1 MRFTCL
7 CAGLVM
13 SSLAFANAGV
23 ATPKSISVLNLST
36 DSVELWVNGEYR
48 ELNAGTAM
56 LYPCLQGE
64 KVELQL
70 DLKLD
75 YVPCG
80 EKREIHE

>member
-1 MRFTCL
+1 MDTILTAAAPGSRWDYRT
-7 CAGLVM
+7 V
-13 SSLAFANAGV
+13 
-23 ATPKSISVLNLST
+23 T
-36 DSVELWVNGEYR
+36 VNGEYR

-80 EKREIHE
+80 DKREIHE